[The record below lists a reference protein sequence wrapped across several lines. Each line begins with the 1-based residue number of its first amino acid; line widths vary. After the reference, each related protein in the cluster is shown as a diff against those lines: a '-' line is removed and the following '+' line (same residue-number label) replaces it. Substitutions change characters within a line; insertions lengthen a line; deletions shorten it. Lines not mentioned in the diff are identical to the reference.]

1 MIISKTPYR
10 ISFFGGGTDFPEWY
24 NENKG
29 LTIST
34 TIDYHLYITVRYL
47 PSFFKNINYRIS
59 YSKTEN
65 VKKLNQ
71 IKHKAIREYLKYI
84 KLNKPLELH
93 IDSDL
98 PARSGLGSSSAFI
111 VGLINSL
118 SNLFGI
124 SKKATDLYQEAI
136 EFEQNILNEFCGSQ
150 DQIITAI
157 GGLKKIDYSNN
168 KINVKSLKITNSRKK
183 KIENSLVL
191 FFTGFSRKTSNIEE
205 KKIKLISQNK
215 KKYEDIY
222 SLALEAKKIF
232 ENERSNIDEIAK
244 LLDESW
250 KIKKRL
256 SKNVSNSKIDSLYEH
271 AIKSGAKGGKI
282 IGAGNGGFFMFY
294 VNPDKKKK
302 LITSMKKL
310 LYVPVKFTNEGSK
323 IIYKLDE
330 KIKV

>member
-10 ISFFGGGTDFPEWY
+10 ISLFGGGTDFPEWY

-34 TIDYHLYITVRYL
+34 AIDYHLYITVRYL

-59 YSKTEN
+59 YSKIEN
-65 VKKLNQ
+65 VKKINQ

-84 KLNKPLELH
+84 NLNKPLELH
-93 IDSDL
+93 VGSDL

-111 VGLINSL
+111 VGLINSM
-118 SNLFGI
+118 SSLFNI
-124 SKKATDLYQEAI
+124 SKKSDDLYQEAI

-150 DQIITAI
+150 DQIITAT
-157 GGLKKIDYSNN
+157 GGFKKIHYSFN
-168 KINVKSLKITNSRKK
+168 KINIKDLRITSNKKK

-205 KKIKLISQNK
+205 KKIKSIAQNK

-222 SLALEAKKIF
+222 NLALEAKKIF
-232 ENERSNIDEIAK
+232 ENEKSNINEIAK

-250 KIKKRL
+250 KIKKKL
-256 SKNVSNSKIDSLYEH
+256 SNNVSNSKIDSLYEH
-271 AIKSGAKGGKI
+271 AIKNGAKGGKI

-294 VNPDKKKK
+294 VNPDRKKK
-302 LITSMKKL
+302 LIKSMKKL

-323 IIYKLDE
+323 IIYKLNE
-330 KIKV
+330 KIKI